1 MNTTIKITTLLL
13 GVALVFA
20 ACKDDK
26 QARLVKLKKTQQE
39 INAQIMQLETE
50 IANDTSILK
59 TVDRGVTVAVAEV
72 QAKPFAHYIEAQ
84 GKLDGEDNVML
95 FPKGQGVVLKV
106 YAKVGDKVSK
116 GQLIAQLDDAAYQKN
131 LAQMRSQYD
140 LAKEMFDRQS
150 RLWDQKI
157 GSEVQY
163 LQAKAQ
169 KESLESAIAGLE
181 EQIDYMKIKSPINGS
196 VEDLPLK
203 VGQAVSPAMPV
214 ATIINFSALKVVADV
229 AEAYGSSIA
238 TGDSVSLY
246 FPDLKKEVPSTIA
259 SASKFINPVN
269 RSFKVEVRLNSDN
282 QNLKANMIVVM
293 KIADY
298 KKDKAIVVPVN
309 LIQTDATGNY
319 VYTAKVEDGNKTAR
333 KKYIEQ
339 GISYNGVVEVTTGLS
354 AGDIIITNGHLGLI
368 DGAKINF

>member
-1 MNTTIKITTLLL
+1 
-13 GVALVFA
+13 
-20 ACKDDK
+20 
-26 QARLVKLKKTQQE
+26 
-39 INAQIMQLETE
+39 
-50 IANDTSILK
+50 
-59 TVDRGVTVAVAEV
+59 
-72 QAKPFAHYIEAQ
+72 
-84 GKLDGEDNVML
+84 
-95 FPKGQGVVLKV
+95 
-106 YAKVGDKVSK
+106 
-116 GQLIAQLDDAAYQKN
+116 
-131 LAQMRSQYD
+131 
-140 LAKEMFDRQS
+140 
-150 RLWDQKI
+150 
-157 GSEVQY
+157 
-163 LQAKAQ
+163 
-169 KESLESAIAGLE
+169 
-181 EQIDYMKIKSPINGS
+181 
-196 VEDLPLK
+196 
-203 VGQAVSPAMPV
+203 MPV

-333 KKYIEQ
+333 KKHIEQ